1 MTPSIV
7 APRPA
12 GRLRAIARLIALL
25 PLWLLVLTA
34 VASND
39 FVVVFSRPPDVAGL
53 PLGVVLETI
62 AVLWTLGGLAIVWR
76 ARSPIAESLALIL
89 FTIPATVVVGV
100 TPAAIEIMQSLA

>member
-39 FVVVFSRPPDVAGL
+39 FVVVLSRPPEVAGL

-76 ARSPIAESLALIL
+76 ARSPIAESLALLL
-89 FTIPATVVVGV
+89 FTIPATVVVGI